1 MFRTFR
7 EPFKLAR
14 TNWLV
19 RGASAIAIAA
29 LEFQVI
35 YTVLLEWE

>member
-14 TNWLV
+14 TSWLV
-19 RGASAIAIAA
+19 RWVTAVAIAA
-29 LEFQVI
+29 LEFQAI